1 MMLAEDARRVLCAAG
16 LLASA
21 PFGLGAAIASLDRKP
36 QTTDPELGPRAHEA
50 LRQLIRHGL
59 LRLARGDNGYWE
71 FTHALASGFAR
82 AESTTACGRLG
93 PLCQWAVSALEAG
106 RLRTRK
112 TGEFSPLHNALLHAT
127 ALLAHDSSGDAG
139 GPLGNWLLYDGQD
152 LFFALGRLAS
162 ARDSLAAVEAWMQR
176 MPPTRS
182 AEPYWRRELSALL
195 NRKGDVQLA
204 QGDLAGARDSYQNSR
219 AIREKLAAGDPTNA
233 QWQRDLS
240 VSLNKLGDVQ
250 LDQGDLAGARDSYQQ
265 DLKIAE
271 KLAAGDPTNARWQ
284 RDLVVSHAKLG
295 QIASRAGDR
304 TLARD
309 EFAAGL
315 TIVEQLCRL
324 DPTNATWR
332 KDAEWLRGQIG
343 Q

>member
-1 MMLAEDARRVLCAAG
+1 LA
-16 LLASA
+16 
-21 PFGLGAAIASLDRKP
+21 
-36 QTTDPELGPRAHEA
+36 
-50 LRQLIRHGL
+50 
-59 LRLARGDNGYWE
+59 
-71 FTHALASGFAR
+71 
-82 AESTTACGRLG
+82 
-93 PLCQWAVSALEAG
+93 
-106 RLRTRK
+106 
-112 TGEFSPLHNALLHAT
+112 
-127 ALLAHDSSGDAG
+127 
-139 GPLGNWLLYDGQD
+139 
-152 LFFALGRLAS
+152 
-162 ARDSLAAVEAWMQR
+162 
-176 MPPTRS
+176 
-182 AEPYWRRELSALL
+182 
-195 NRKGDVQLA
+195 
-204 QGDLAGARDSYQNSR
+204 
-219 AIREKLAAGDPTNA
+219 
-233 QWQRDLS
+233 
-240 VSLNKLGDVQ
+240 
-250 LDQGDLAGARDSYQQ
+250 QGDLAGARDSYQQ